1 MIENLQREDLNP
13 VEAANAI
20 KQLMEVCDYTQEQVA
35 DRLGKNRSTIANTL
49 RLLNL
54 YPQVLALVSAG
65 RLSAGHARTL
75 VVVAEEEIQLKM
87 AKAAMD
93 NKISVRD
100 LEKMVREYL
109 NPKPPKPKAQVS
121 LELKEMVNDMQRVFG
136 TKVSVLGN
144 DHKGRIYID
153 YYTRDD
159 LDRINDLIQ
168 KNKPE

>member
-1 MIENLQREDLNP
+1 M
-13 VEAANAI
+13 
-20 KQLMEVCDYTQEQVA
+20 
-35 DRLGKNRSTIANTL
+35 
-49 RLLNL
+49 
-54 YPQVLALVSAG
+54 LALVAAG

-75 VVVAEEEIQLKM
+75 VVVADEEAQLRM
-87 AKAAMD
+87 AKAALD

-100 LEKMVREYL
+100 LEKMVRDYL
-109 NPKPPKPKAQVS
+109 NPKPPKPKAQIS
-121 LELKEMVNDMQRVFG
+121 LELKDLIQDMQRVLG